1 MKKIFALILIA
12 AMVLVLCSCG
22 SNSRQAQPEETG
34 ESFEELIARMDE
46 NGRFIEGKAEVTITA
61 GQESIFRNNTYD
73 DTVRVIVSGSSDDT
87 AIARF
92 INCEF
97 RNGLVLVADEKAIV
111 ILESD
116 CLVSG
121 GKLAVESTVREARD
135 DADLPKIISLVP
147 AEFEAENAAG
157 FMIYDSEIL
166 NLNGKE
172 FKRIYAEYSYSEET
186 GYIGR
191 VGTDWNLFYVAQWWE
206 DGNWKTFTCVQNI

>member
-1 MKKIFALILIA
+1 MKKILALILIA
-12 AMVLVLCSCG
+12 AMVLALCSCG
-22 SNSRQAQPEETG
+22 SKKQEQPVEQG

-97 RNGLVLVADEKAIV
+97 KNGLVLVADEKAIA

-121 GKLAVESTVREARD
+121 GKLSVESQVREAKD

-157 FMIYDSEIL
+157 FMIYDSEVLML
-166 NLNGKE
+166 NDKE

-186 GYIGR
+186 GYITR
-191 VGTDWNLFYVAQWWE
+191 TGTDWNLFYVAQWWE

>member
-1 MKKIFALILIA
+1 MKKLLALILIA
-12 AMVLVLCSCG
+12 AMVLALCSCG
-22 SNSRQAQPEETG
+22 SKKQAQPEEQG

-46 NGRFIEGKAEVTITA
+46 NGRFIEGKAEVSITA

-73 DTVRVIVSGSSDDT
+73 DTVRVVLSGSSDDT

-97 RNGLVLVADEKAIV
+97 KNGLVLVADEKAIV

-121 GKLAVESTVREARD
+121 GTLAVESTVREAKD
-135 DADLPKIISLVP
+135 DVDLPKIISLVP

-157 FMIYDSEIL
+157 FMIYDSEVL
-166 NLNGKE
+166 RLNGKE
-172 FKRIYAEYSYSEET
+172 FKRIYADYSYSEET
-186 GYIGR
+186 GYISR
-191 VGTDWNLFYVAQWWE
+191 TGTDWNLFYVAQWWE